1 MRPRKKAH
9 VAHSSK
15 PTRTPKPRLATTP
28 HACQSQ
34 SPAQVL
40 MEARARGDG
49 NAEGLGAVMLDDA
62 DVDIDVDVEDMDID
76 ELVDGDVLV
85 D

>member
-1 MRPRKKAH
+1 MRPRKNAH

-49 NAEGLGAVMLDDA
+49 NAEGSVVVMLDDA
-62 DVDIDVDVEDMDID
+62 DVDIDVEDMDID